1 MASGSKQLS
10 IVCLP
15 KQRQAYLLDAVTIE
29 GTTVQIAGTIFRDS
43 GAGDWLGFYDW
54 LRASDDAVI
63 GVRQHVDPDPMADRI
78 LLELSR
84 DDVIVDKKMR
94 SLEVFFSRDRDYDV
108 LRSSDQDFGDNRLFV
123 GDDGSILL
131 TFLSR
136 AP

>member
-1 MASGSKQLS
+1 MASGSKRLS

-29 GTTVQIAGTIFRDS
+29 GTSVGIAEKTFRDS
-43 GAGDWLGFYDW
+43 GTGDWLGFYDW

-63 GVRQHVDPDPMADRI
+63 GVRQYVDPEPMVDRT

-84 DDVIVDKKMR
+84 DDVIVDKKVR
-94 SLEVFFSRDRDYDV
+94 SVEIFFSSSRDYDV
-108 LRSSDQDFGDNRLFV
+108 LRSCDQDFGDNRLFV

-131 TFLSR
+131 TFLPR
-136 AP
+136 AS

>member
-29 GTTVQIAGTIFRDS
+29 GASVGIAGTTFRDS
-43 GAGDWLGFYDW
+43 GTGDWLGFYDW

-63 GVRQHVDPDPMADRI
+63 GVRQYVDPGPMVDRI

-84 DDVIVDKKMR
+84 DDVIVDKKAR
-94 SLEVFFSRDRDYDV
+94 SVEIFFSSGRDYDV

-123 GDDGSILL
+123 GDDGSVLL
-131 TFLSR
+131 TFLPR
-136 AP
+136 AS

>member
-15 KQRQAYLLDAVTIE
+15 KQRQARLLDGVTIE
-29 GTTVQIAGTIFRDS
+29 GASVGIAGTTFRDS

-63 GVRQHVDPDPMADRI
+63 GVHQYVDPDPMVDRI

-84 DDVIVDKKMR
+84 DDVIVDKKVR
-94 SLEVFFSRDRDYDV
+94 SVEIFFSSGRDYNV

-123 GDDGSILL
+123 ADDGSIFL
-131 TFLSR
+131 TFVPR
-136 AP
+136 AS